1 MAIEPW
7 THQGEFSNS
16 FVVVDE
22 DDAVTNLEVVS
33 YISYNASFGPVGRN
47 CKCLVNMK
55 SLISFFFAG
64 LVI

>member
-22 DDAVTNLEVVS
+22 DDVVTNLEVVS
-33 YISYNASFGPVGRN
+33 YISLMLVLALSAEIAS
-47 CKCLVNMK
+47 
-55 SLISFFFAG
+55 IW
-64 LVI
+64 